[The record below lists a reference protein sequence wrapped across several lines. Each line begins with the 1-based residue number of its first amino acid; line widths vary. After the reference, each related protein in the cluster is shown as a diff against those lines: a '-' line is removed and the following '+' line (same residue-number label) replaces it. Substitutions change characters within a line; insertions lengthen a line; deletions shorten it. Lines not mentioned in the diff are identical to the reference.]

1 MQDGISNRIGLCESS
16 LAIVFKLMR
25 ISYALAHQ
33 DEMDRQDVFLMG
45 GKVSGGL
52 PENQG
57 NQNMNQSL

>member
-33 DEMDRQDVFLMG
+33 DEMDR
-45 GKVSGGL
+45 
-52 PENQG
+52 
-57 NQNMNQSL
+57 